1 MNAKVRSR
9 LVSTAAALLQ
19 ARLGLSDDELLQ
31 TLGADP
37 LSVIAGELDHQPALP
52 ILLALTDEHDPA
64 ALRTWLRAT
73 GPKGRPLD
81 LLLAHDYAGF
91 EDAVEEFASRGLTIR
106 GRGPSPPAR
115 PR

>member
-1 MNAKVRSR
+1 MTA
-9 LVSTAAALLQ
+9 TAAAVLQ

-37 LSVIAGELDHQPALP
+37 LSVISGELEHQPALP
-52 ILLALTDEHDPA
+52 ILLALTEEHDPG

-73 GPKGRPLD
+73 GAKGRPLD
-81 LLLAHDYAGF
+81 LLLARDYAGF
-91 EDAVEEFASRGLTIR
+91 EDALADFEARGLTVR
-106 GRGPSPPAR
+106 RASPRAR